1 LEIEKGQAFKLV
13 ALQRS
18 TSLIPKGG
26 GSMAQHHH
34 IGPAGTGEENG
45 PSQTRGLQ
53 VKGPLNTSL
62 GDPVWVCGLAINN
75 FLLMIGS

>member
-34 IGPAGTGEENG
+34 IGPAGTGEEATCPYCKKKILVVLSGISTVMKTGRRRPADSKSRG
-45 PSQTRGLQ
+45 P
-53 VKGPLNTSL
+53 
-62 GDPVWVCGLAINN
+62 
-75 FLLMIGS
+75 